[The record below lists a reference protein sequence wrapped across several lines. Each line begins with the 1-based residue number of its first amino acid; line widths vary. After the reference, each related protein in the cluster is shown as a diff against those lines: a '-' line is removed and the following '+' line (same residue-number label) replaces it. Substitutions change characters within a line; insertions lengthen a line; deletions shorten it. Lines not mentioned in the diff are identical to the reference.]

1 MNLLKM
7 SVATS
12 NPRALLKAS
21 LAWVTGLAMALTI
34 TGCSTPYKAI
44 TKTAKVWWDP
54 EVQVGE
60 REELPSEAAL
70 ILLASPDV
78 NPNSALEPTP
88 IAFQVFELRDS
99 SRLMAADFEEML
111 ESPEEKLG
119 RNYLRHWDYTL
130 VPSQYKYVTPF
141 ELDSETRFIGVVA
154 YYAFPNESQWKKVVK
169 VNPIG
174 KDYRV
179 LLNFQARDVVL
190 QSAEDQ

>member
-21 LAWVTGLAMALTI
+21 LAWVIGLAMALTI

-54 EVQVGE
+54 EIQVGE

>member
-1 MNLLKM
+1 VNLLKM